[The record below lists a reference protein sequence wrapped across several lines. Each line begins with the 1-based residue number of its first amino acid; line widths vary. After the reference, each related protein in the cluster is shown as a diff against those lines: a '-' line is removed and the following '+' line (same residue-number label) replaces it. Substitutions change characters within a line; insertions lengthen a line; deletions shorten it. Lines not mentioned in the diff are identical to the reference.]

1 MAPSSPYPQRSDLLM
16 GARNPPP
23 GALQN
28 FPQSQP
34 QVGFKNFGKIISLA
48 KNYPKIL
55 NSGLRF
61 R

>member
-23 GALQN
+23 GGLQN

-34 QVGFKNFGKIISLA
+34 QVGFKNFGLYSRA
-48 KNYPKIL
+48 KNYTKIL
-55 NSGLRF
+55 NSGFRF

>member
-23 GALQN
+23 GGLQN

-34 QVGFKNFGKIISLA
+34 QVGFKNFELYSRA
-48 KNYPKIL
+48 KT
-55 NSGLRF
+55 LRKF
-61 R
+61 

>member
-23 GALQN
+23 GAVQN

-34 QVGFKNFGKIISLA
+34 QVGFENFGR
-48 KNYPKIL
+48 Y
-55 NSGLRF
+55 NSV
-61 R
+61 